1 MCNPEDSEDS
11 LGSHMTARPPLEGIR
26 ILAFEQ
32 YGAGPWGTVH
42 LGDLGAEI
50 IKVEDPQSG
59 GDVAR
64 YVPPYTSKQDSV
76 YFQSFNRNKKS
87 ITLNLRHP
95 NSSNVLRRVVA
106 GSDAV
111 FNNLRGDLPS
121 KLGLD
126 YQSLEQVN
134 PSIVC
139 CSLSAFGRHGDRA
152 TEPGYDYVIQGYAGW
167 MSLTGEPDS
176 APQRTG
182 LSLVDY
188 TAGTMAAL
196 GMVSAILRA
205 RETGKG
211 CDVDVSLFDNAL
223 AHLGYVGAWH
233 LSRGFEPRRWADSSH
248 PSQVPSQIL
257 PTKDGLIVV
266 MCAKEKFYVNLVT
279 IMGAPNLA
287 SDPRF
292 ATFAQRMENREEL
305 ATLLKELSS
314 KRTTAEWLDLLRG
327 KVPCGPVNSVPQA
340 LSDPQVTEDEMVI
353 EMDHPEL
360 GTVRQLSSPIKI
372 SDSRPSHRLGPQ
384 LGAHTNEILRKYA
397 RATDAEITAWRRDG
411 VI

>member
-1 MCNPEDSEDS
+1 MCNPEDSEDN

-32 YGAGPWGTVH
+32 YGAGPWGTLH

-139 CSLSAFGRHGDRA
+139 CSLSAFGRH
-152 TEPGYDYVIQGYAGW
+152 
-167 MSLTGEPDS
+167 
-176 APQRTG
+176 
-182 LSLVDY
+182 
-188 TAGTMAAL
+188 
-196 GMVSAILRA
+196 
-205 RETGKG
+205 
-211 CDVDVSLFDNAL
+211 
-223 AHLGYVGAWH
+223 
-233 LSRGFEPRRWADSSH
+233 
-248 PSQVPSQIL
+248 
-257 PTKDGLIVV
+257 
-266 MCAKEKFYVNLVT
+266 
-279 IMGAPNLA
+279 
-287 SDPRF
+287 
-292 ATFAQRMENREEL
+292 
-305 ATLLKELSS
+305 
-314 KRTTAEWLDLLRG
+314 
-327 KVPCGPVNSVPQA
+327 
-340 LSDPQVTEDEMVI
+340 
-353 EMDHPEL
+353 
-360 GTVRQLSSPIKI
+360 
-372 SDSRPSHRLGPQ
+372 
-384 LGAHTNEILRKYA
+384 
-397 RATDAEITAWRRDG
+397 
-411 VI
+411 